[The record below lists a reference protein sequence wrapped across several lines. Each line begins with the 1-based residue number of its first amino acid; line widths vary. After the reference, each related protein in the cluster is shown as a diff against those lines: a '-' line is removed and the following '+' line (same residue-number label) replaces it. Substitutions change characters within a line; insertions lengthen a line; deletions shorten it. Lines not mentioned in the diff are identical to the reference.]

1 MNNLEKLE
9 NIQFIVH
16 ELTNSIKNQIIKDD
30 KTKNKRIYN
39 LEKNIQT
46 YNSED
51 NAYFKSNYN
60 VARLK
65 KIIDNLFIIVK
76 DQDKRIIQLES
87 NLTRNDS

>member
-30 KTKNKRIYN
+30 KTKNKRINN
-39 LEKNIQT
+39 LEKNIQK

-51 NAYFKSNYN
+51 NACFKSNYN
-60 VARLK
+60 IGRLK
-65 KIIDNLFIIVK
+65 KIIDSLFLIIK
-76 DQDKRIIQLES
+76 EQDKRITHLEN
-87 NLTRNDS
+87 NLTHNDS

>member
-30 KTKNKRIYN
+30 KTKNKRINN
-39 LEKNIQT
+39 LEKNIQK

-60 VARLK
+60 IGRLK
-65 KIIDNLFIIVK
+65 KIIDSLFLIIK
-76 DQDKRIIQLES
+76 EQDKRITQLES

>member
-30 KTKNKRIYN
+30 KTKNKRINN
-39 LEKNIQT
+39 LEKNIQK

-60 VARLK
+60 IGRLK

>member
-1 MNNLEKLE
+1 MSNLEKLE
-9 NIQFIVH
+9 NIQFIVN

>member
-1 MNNLEKLE
+1 MSNLEKLE
-9 NIQFIVH
+9 NIQFIVN

-39 LEKNIQT
+39 LEKYIQK

-60 VARLK
+60 VGRLK

-76 DQDKRIIQLES
+76 EQDKRITQLES
-87 NLTRNDS
+87 NLTHNDS